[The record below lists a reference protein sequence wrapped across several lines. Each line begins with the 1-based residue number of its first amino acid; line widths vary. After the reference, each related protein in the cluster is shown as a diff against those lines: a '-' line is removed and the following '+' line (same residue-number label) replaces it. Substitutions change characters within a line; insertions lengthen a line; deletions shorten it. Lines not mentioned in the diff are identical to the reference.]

1 MRGDIEQLHDER
13 ERWRVEARLSEFL
26 HRLGVDAERSPQT
39 ASGGERKRAAL
50 SLALALQPDLLLLDE
65 PTNHLDI
72 DGITAL
78 EDLLLKGPT
87 SIVITHDRAF
97 LDRVVTRILELD
109 RGLLRSFPGNFAAY
123 EARKSEQLAAEDVA
137 NRKFDKF
144 WAQEEVWIRRGIE
157 ARRTRN
163 EGRVR
168 RLESLRVERAERR
181 ERIGDLKLTL
191 DAGERSGK
199 LVAELVDVRKSFA
212 ERPIVKDLSLRLQR
226 GDRLGLIGA
235 NGAGKSTLIRLIL
248 GLLEPD
254 SGTLRLGANV
264 QVAYFDQ
271 MREQLDPEK
280 SVIETISPGSDWI
293 EIGRERKHVVTYLGD
308 FLFAPQRANSPVKAL
323 SGGERNRLLL
333 ARLFARTANVLVMDE
348 PTNDLD
354 IESLELLEATLQN
367 YAGTLLLV
375 SHDRAFLDNVVT
387 QTLVAEGNGKW
398 QEYVGGYSDWLA
410 QRRPETAPSKPKAE
424 TRGEDARRSTPTKM
438 GYKETRE
445 LAQLPAEIE
454 ALEQQQQA
462 LTARMSSADY
472 HKQGSDQIKSDLQL
486 ADELERQLAGKFARW
501 EALEAKKCVTAA
513 RSARELPQASARHR
527 LYAGTRVGLKPD
539 LPDEVR
545 LKPDPQE
552 NFASAASPPSATL
565 PRDNETALHGHEPS
579 GRSSSG
585 GRLNNQQS
593 AALAPGVETDA
604 DRDERQGW
612 YLVVTL
618 LVFYIFSF
626 IDRQIISL
634 LVEPIKRDS
643 AGLGHADRIAAGI
656 CLRDLLYV
664 LRHSDRPARGPDE
677 PQENHRGG
685 RRRLVADGR
694 AVRPREE
701 FRAAVPGAHRRRRR
715 RSGVV
720 AGCVLDDHGFVPAA
734 QTRASVQLLQHG
746 HPDRQRHRAAGRRT
760 RRRRGVG
767 RRQDVHVAADR

>member
-1 MRGDIEQLHDER
+1 MPLITLRNAELAYGLHPLLDRAALSVDDGERVGLIGRNGTGKSSLLQVIAGGVALDDGELARQDGLRIVLVEQEPELPAAPTLRESLVARGRIERLQDER

-26 HRLGVDAERSPQT
+26 HRLDVDAQRTAQT

-50 SLALALQPDLLLLDE
+50 ALAMALQPDLLLLDE

-78 EDLLLKGPT
+78 EELLLKGPT

-97 LDRVVTRILELD
+97 LDRVVTRIVELD

-123 EARKSEQLAAEDVA
+123 EARKSDQLAAEEIA
-137 NRKFDKF
+137 HRKFDKF

-168 RLESLRVERAERR
+168 RLEALRVERAARR
-181 ERIGDLKLTL
+181 ERLGDVKLTL

-199 LVAELVDVRKSFA
+199 LVAELVNVRKSFA

-248 GLLEPD
+248 GLIEPD
-254 SGTLRLGANV
+254 SGTVRLGANV

-293 EIGRERKHVVTYLGD
+293 EIGRERKHVMTYLGD

-354 IESLELLEATLQN
+354 IESLELLEDTLQG
-367 YAGTLLLV
+367 YSGTLLLV

-387 QTLVAEGNGKW
+387 QTLVAEGHGKW

-410 QRRPETAPSKPKAE
+410 QRRPAEASPVASKPKVE
-424 TRGEDARRSTPTKM
+424 NRGEDTRRAAPAQTKYNKLS
-438 GYKETRE
+438 YKETRE
-445 LAQLPAEIE
+445 LMQLPAEIE

-462 LTARMSSADY
+462 LTARMSSGEY
-472 HKQGSDQIKSDLQL
+472 HKQGGEQIKADRQL
-486 ADELERQLAGKFARW
+486 VGELERQLAEKFARW
-501 EALEAKKCVTAA
+501 EALEAKK
-513 RSARELPQASARHR
+513 
-527 LYAGTRVGLKPD
+527 G
-539 LPDEVR
+539 
-545 LKPDPQE
+545 
-552 NFASAASPPSATL
+552 
-565 PRDNETALHGHEPS
+565 
-579 GRSSSG
+579 
-585 GRLNNQQS
+585 
-593 AALAPGVETDA
+593 
-604 DRDERQGW
+604 
-612 YLVVTL
+612 
-618 LVFYIFSF
+618 
-626 IDRQIISL
+626 SL
-634 LVEPIKRDS
+634 
-643 AGLGHADRIAAGI
+643 
-656 CLRDLLYV
+656 
-664 LRHSDRPARGPDE
+664 
-677 PQENHRGG
+677 
-685 RRRLVADGR
+685 
-694 AVRPREE
+694 
-701 FRAAVPGAHRRRRR
+701 
-715 RSGVV
+715 
-720 AGCVLDDHGFVPAA
+720 
-734 QTRASVQLLQHG
+734 
-746 HPDRQRHRAAGRRT
+746 
-760 RRRRGVG
+760 
-767 RRQDVHVAADR
+767 